1 MAYSNASEHLSAC
14 SSSCRWRS
22 TGWNLLRWQHFSWAS
37 EKFRA
42 RSIFCLSCHWHNIL
56 ARWLCFAIQNQIS
69 YQAAGRNRSRIKSRQ
84 TREADDS
91 NWNLQ
96 CSLHGASNHRDSMS
110 SLRVEF
116 LWWLDDNALMSM
128 CHTKRRV
135 AKATSLSH
143 SDVKVFHDTRVRHHK
158 WNLDLEWKNSRVMAK
173 ALEEVVR
180 LETSRSFG
188 CRTSSDKNATTSA
201 TSTIRARISSISV
214 TSHSTICT
222 NDGQHGIYQSPSSS
236 SPCFKTSDEPCK
248 C

>member
-128 CHTKRRV
+128 CHTKRWV

-143 SDVKVFHDTRVRHHK
+143 SDVEVFHDTRVRHHK

-173 ALEEVVR
+173 ALEEVVW

-222 NDGQHGIYQSPSSS
+222 NDGQHGIHQSPSSS